1 MSENFEIKPENK
13 LLSPQQKSAI
23 DEINYALQ
31 QCSIMGANS
40 DEFPA
45 LRDLELKVRQGEI
58 EPQIAV
64 AEANAIFNRKST
76 YR

>member
-1 MSENFEIKPENK
+1 
-13 LLSPQQKSAI
+13 
-23 DEINYALQ
+23 
-31 QCSIMGANS
+31 MGANS

-45 LRDLELKVRQGEI
+45 LRDLELKVRKGEI

-64 AEANAIFNRKST
+64 TEANAIFNRKST